1 MMALMSAGLAELIGS
16 LIFFTT
22 IEKTGDALKLC
33 AALFAM
39 ANVFGPISGGHFNPA
54 VTVMKLVGGSINT
67 STAVVY
73 ICGQIAAAVVARFG
87 MMELY
92 SKAS

>member
-1 MMALMSAGLAELIGS
+1 MISTMKSGIVEFIGS

-22 IEKTGDALKLC
+22 IEHTGDALKLC

-54 VTVMKLVGGSINT
+54 VTVMKWIGGNVNN
-67 STAVVY
+67 STAMTY
-73 ICGQIAAAVVARFG
+73 ILCQIIAAVATKFG

-92 SKAS
+92 K